1 MGKAS
6 KWFRALLGLKKPD
19 PNPNTHQISQPPKR
33 KWSFAKS
40 HKEKGRLKSQHG
52 VFTDDNDP
60 SHHAVAVAAATAAVA
75 EAAVAAAQAAAV
87 VVRLTSGGGRNTST
101 VPVCSSGM
109 STAASGGETGAG
121 RMSRKDRAAVTI
133 QSHFRAYLSRTALRA
148 LKALVKLQAL
158 VRGHLV
164 RRKTADILRRMQSLV
179 RAQARA
185 RAGRFLI
192 FDSPYS
198 SLKSSSHFNY
208 HGPPTP
214 EKIEHVVRTR
224 SMKHEQLTMLK
235 RNGSKSSGNVSFDA
249 EKLPTTCNR
258 MDCRLGERSWEQGN
272 RTRNGPT
279 DDERSDK
286 ILEVD
291 TGRPHL
297 TPKCKIIFHASHP
310 SLGSDLNCQ
319 SFSTSKDSTV
329 LQTVVSPTSGEV
341 QSLSPLQYA
350 QDVDESAFCTADN
363 SPQFY
368 SASSMG
374 GSSKRGAFT
383 PSKSDG
389 SRSCLNG
396 YTDHPNYMSYT
407 ESSKAK
413 ARSLSAP
420 KQRLQYDR
428 SGSTKRYSVHGC
440 QETRLNAHGQRVS
453 ALHANF
459 TIKAYP
465 GSGRLDR
472 LGMPIGE
479 DITGFSGGHW
489 HRY

>member
-6 KWFRALLGLKKPD
+6 KWFRALLGLKKSD
-19 PNPNTHQISQPPKR
+19 PNPNTRQIWQPPKK

-40 HKEKGRLKSQHG
+40 HMEKSHLKSQH
-52 VFTDDNDP
+52 VVVTNDNDP

-75 EAAVAAAQAAAV
+75 EAAVAAAEAAAV
-87 VVRLTSGGGRNTST
+87 VVKLTSGSGRSTST
-101 VPVCSSGM
+101 
-109 STAASGGETGAG
+109 STAACVSKTGAG
-121 RMSRKDRAAVTI
+121 RWSRKERAAVTI
-133 QSHFRAYLSRTALRA
+133 QSDFRAYLSRRALWT

-164 RRKTADILRRMQSLV
+164 RKQTADVLRRMQALV

-185 RAGRFLI
+185 RAGRFWI
-192 FDSPYS
+192 SESPYP
-198 SLKSSSHFNY
+198 SLKSSHFSY
-208 HGPPTP
+208 HGPLTP
-214 EKIEHVVRTR
+214 EKIDHVVRTR
-224 SMKHEQLTMLK
+224 SMKHEQLTTLK
-235 RNGSKSSGNVSFDA
+235 RKSSRSSGNVSLDA
-249 EKLPTTCNR
+249 EKLPTNCNR
-258 MDCRLGERSWEQGN
+258 LDCRLGDRSLEQGL
-272 RTRNGPT
+272 RTGNGPT
-279 DDERSDK
+279 DDERSYK

-291 TGRPHL
+291 TGKPFATNCETLFR
-297 TPKCKIIFHASHP
+297 ASHP

-319 SFSTSKDSTV
+319 RFSTSKDSTLHSTV
-329 LQTVVSPTSGEV
+329 LSSISGEV
-341 QSLSPLQYA
+341 KSLSSMKFA
-350 QDVDESAFCTADN
+350 KDIDESAFCTAEN
-363 SPQFY
+363 SPQLY

-374 GSSKRGAFT
+374 GISKRGALT

-396 YTDHPNYMSYT
+396 YTDHPNYMSFT

-428 SGSTKRYSVHGC
+428 SGSTKRYLVHGC
-440 QETRLNAHGQRVS
+440 HESRLIAHRVS
-453 ALHANF
+453 ALDANF

-472 LGMPIGE
+472 LGMPTGE
-479 DITGFSGGHW
+479 GITGFRGGQ
-489 HRY
+489 RLGC

>member
-6 KWFRALLGLKKPD
+6 KWFRALLGLKKSD
-19 PNPNTHQISQPPKR
+19 PNPNTHQIHQPPKK

-40 HKEKGRLKSQHG
+40 HKEKGRQKSQH
-52 VFTDDNDP
+52 VVVTDDDDP
-60 SHHAVAVAAATAAVA
+60 SRHAIAVAAATAAVA
-75 EAAVAAAQAAAV
+75 EAAVAAAKAAAV
-87 VVRLTSGGGRNTST
+87 VVQLTSGTGKSTST
-101 VPVCSSGM
+101 VSGFSRT
-109 STAASGGETGAG
+109 STAACVSKIGAG
-121 RMSRKDRAAVTI
+121 RGSRKDRAAVTI
-133 QSHFRAYLSRTALRA
+133 QSHFRAYLSRRALRA

-158 VRGHLV
+158 VRGHLL
-164 RRKTADILRRMQSLV
+164 RKQTADVLRRMQALV

-185 RAGRFLI
+185 RAGGFLI
-192 FDSPYS
+192 SDSPYS
-198 SLKSSSHFNY
+198 CLNSSHFSY

-224 SMKHEQLTMLK
+224 SMKHEQLSMLK
-235 RNGSKSSGNVSFDA
+235 RNGSRSSGNVLFDA
-249 EKLPTTCNR
+249 EKLPTICNR
-258 MDCRLGERSWEQGN
+258 MDCRLGERSREQGI
-272 RTRNGPT
+272 RRSSGPA

-291 TGRPHL
+291 TGKPHS
-297 TPKCKIIFHASHP
+297 TPKCRTIFHASHP

-329 LQTVVSPTSGEV
+329 HQTVLSPTSGEV
-341 QSLSPLQYA
+341 QSMSPLKFP
-350 QDVDESAFCTADN
+350 QDIDETAFCTADN

-374 GSSKRGAFT
+374 GSSRRGAFT

-389 SRSCLNG
+389 SRSYLNG

-420 KQRLQYDR
+420 KQRLQYDK

-440 QETRLNAHGQRVS
+440 HESRLNAHTQRVS

-459 TIKAYP
+459 TNKAYP

-479 DITGFSGGHW
+479 DITGFSGHW